1 MAKQTI
7 DIGSAANDGT
17 GDDLRTGAGKINDN
31 FTELYTDVAALQAA
45 TGTSITGIGFDSGR
59 IVFEGATDDTNE
71 TTFQVEDPTKDN
83 TITLPDSSGTVALIT
98 DIKKE
103 IDSAYISL
111 LTGTAFD
118 SSSTLVIVQA
128 NSIDS
133 ADAITLVDSAY
144 VKARMRMDSF
154 DGDFIPGLDSTY
166 DLGSSSRRW
175 KDLYLSGQT
184 LDLGGQTIKN
194 LGSQFV
200 FSQEVSTGEN
210 NMSVDSGQGFF
221 VNTYANISTGHR
233 TGSYAVQPNSLK
245 IEGNTLQ
252 FATVDGIP
260 AANFIT
266 NQNILNFESAG
277 AIGLPRN
284 TAAEMATVA
293 GRSGFQ
299 TGSIAYQDD
308 SNQFQFHDDQGWFSI
323 KRNMLDSADAQ
334 GLVDSGYVRARAVE
348 LDLRNYTVATVPSG
362 QAGKMIFVTDGNSG
376 LPCLAVFDSA
386 GGNYLRVALGS
397 PIST

>member
-17 GDDLRTGAGKINDN
+17 GDDLRTGAVKINDN
-31 FTELYTDVAALQAA
+31 FTELYTDVAALQLA
-45 TGTSITGIGFDSGR
+45 TGSSLTGIGFDSGR
-59 IVFEGATDDTNE
+59 IVFEGATADANE
-71 TTFQVEDPTKDN
+71 TTFQVADPTKDN

-98 DIKKE
+98 DIKDQ
-103 IDSAYISL
+103 IDSAYVSL

-118 SSSTLVIVQA
+118 SSSTLVLIQA

-133 ADAITLVDSAY
+133 AEAIALIDSDY
-144 VKARMRMDSF
+144 VKLRMKMDSF

-166 DLGSSSRRW
+166 DLGSSSRKW

-184 LDLGGQTIKN
+184 INLGGQTIKSQG
-194 LGSQFV
+194 GSFV
-200 FSQEVSTGEN
+200 FSQELSTGAN
-210 NMSVDSGQGFF
+210 NISVDSGNGFF
-221 VNTYANISTGHR
+221 VNTYANIATAPQTG
-233 TGSYAVQPNSLK
+233 AFAAQANSMK
-245 IEGNTLQ
+245 IEGNTVQLS
-252 FATVDGIP
+252 TVDGLP
-260 AANFIT
+260 SAQFIT
-266 NQNILNFESAG
+266 NQNIFNMESAG

-284 TAAEMATVA
+284 TVAEMATVA
-293 GRSGFQ
+293 GLSYFQ

-386 GGNYLRVALGS
+386 GGNYLRVALGA

>member
-17 GDDLRTGAGKINDN
+17 GDDLRTGATKINQN
-31 FTELYTDVAALQAA
+31 FTELYGDVAALQAT
-45 TGTSITGIGFDSGR
+45 TGGSITGIAFDSGR
-59 IVFEGATDDTNE
+59 IVFEGHIADSHE
-71 TTFQVEDPTKDN
+71 TTFQVTNPSKDN
-83 TITLPDSSGTVALIT
+83 TITLPDSSGTVALTADIT
-98 DIKKE
+98 RIV
-103 IDSAYISL
+103 DSAYVALI
-111 LTGTAFD
+111 TGTAFD
-118 SSSTLVIVQA
+118 SNSTKVLIDA
-128 NSIDS
+128 NALDS
-133 ADAITLVDSAY
+133 GRATRLIDSAY

-166 DLGSSSRRW
+166 DLGSSTRKW
-175 KDLYLSGQT
+175 KDLHLSGQT
-184 LDLGGQTIKN
+184 IHIGGSTIKN
-194 LGSQFV
+194 INNQFL
-200 FSQEVSTGEN
+200 FGQEIATDAN

-221 VNTYANISTGHR
+221 VNTYANISTGWR
-233 TGSYAVQPNSLK
+233 TGSYAVQQNSMK
-245 IEGNTLQ
+245 IEGNTIQ

-266 NQNILNFESAG
+266 NENIMNFESAG

-308 SNQFQFHDDQGWFSI
+308 SNQFQFHDDQGWFAI

-334 GLVDSGYVRARAVE
+334 GLVDSSYVRARAVE
-348 LDLRNYTVATVPSG
+348 VDLRNYTVATVPTG
-362 QAGKMIFVTDGNSG
+362 QHGKTIFVTDGASG
-376 LPCLAVFDSA
+376 NPCLAVFDSDA
-386 GGNYLRVALGS
+386 GFYKRIALGTQ
-397 PIST
+397 IST

>member
-31 FTELYTDVAALQAA
+31 FTELYADVAALQVA
-45 TGTSITGIGFDSGR
+45 TGSSITGIGFDSGR
-59 IVFEGATDDTNE
+59 IVFEGATADAFE
-71 TTFQVEDPTKDN
+71 TTFQVIDPTSDN
-83 TITLPDSSGTVALIT
+83 TISLPDSSGTVALT
-98 DIKKE
+98 DDIYS
-103 IDSAYISL
+103 IVDSNYVSL
-111 LTGTAFD
+111 LTGVAQD
-118 SSSTLVIVQA
+118 SNQTVQLINEHA
-128 NSIDS
+128 IDS
-133 ADAITLVDSAY
+133 ADAIAIVDSDY

-154 DGDFIPGLDSTY
+154 GENFIPGLDSTY
-166 DLGSSSRRW
+166 DLGDSTRRW

-184 LDLGGQTIKN
+184 LHLGGSTIKN
-194 LGSQFV
+194 INSQFL
-200 FSQEVSTGEN
+200 FGQEIASGAN

-221 VNTYANISTGHR
+221 VNTYANISTAWR
-233 TGSYAVQPNSLK
+233 TGSYAVQANSMK
-245 IEGNTLQ
+245 IEGNTIQ

-266 NQNILNFESAG
+266 NQNIMNFESAG

-308 SNQFQFHDDQGWFSI
+308 SNQFQFHDDQGWFAI
-323 KRNMLDSADAQ
+323 KRNMLDSATVQ
-334 GLVDSGYVRARAVE
+334 GLVDSDYVQARAVE
-348 LDLRNYTVATVPSG
+348 LDLRNYTVATVPTG
-362 QAGKMIFVTDGNSG
+362 QHGKMVFVADGASG
-376 LPCLAVFDSA
+376 NPCLAVFDSDA
-386 GGNYLRVALGS
+386 GFYKRIALGTQ
-397 PIST
+397 IST

>member
-1 MAKQTI
+1 
-7 DIGSAANDGT
+7 
-17 GDDLRTGAGKINDN
+17 
-31 FTELYTDVAALQAA
+31 
-45 TGTSITGIGFDSGR
+45 
-59 IVFEGATDDTNE
+59 
-71 TTFQVEDPTKDN
+71 
-83 TITLPDSSGTVALIT
+83 LPASSGTVALIT

-266 NQNILNFESAG
+266 HQNILNFESAG

-348 LDLRNYTVATVPSG
+348 LDLRNYTVATVPTG

-386 GGNYLRVALGS
+386 NGNYLRVALGS